1 MTDLSQFRSR
11 TGRIHSSADDIFSFV
26 TDIRNFEQ
34 FAPSGTIS
42 NWQAGKE
49 SCSFSVS
56 MLGTV
61 SFRLTEKVSN
71 SKVVFEGDALKKN
84 DFTIVLS
91 ISEAGNENSEVIVN
105 LDAELNPM
113 MKMMA
118 ANPIKQFLEMLV
130 KEMEDFKGWKGA
142 TG

>member
-1 MTDLSQFRSR
+1 MTAISQFRSR
-11 TGRIHSSADDIFSFV
+11 TGKINSSSEDIFIFV

-34 FAPSGTIS
+34 FAPSGTIN

-49 SCSFSVS
+49 SCSFSAP

-61 SFRLTEKVSN
+61 SFRLTEKVKN
-71 SKVVFEGDALKKN
+71 SRVVFEGDAMKKN

-91 ISEAGNENSEVIVN
+91 ISETGKETSDVIVS
-105 LDAELNPM
+105 LDADLNPL

-118 ANPIKQFLEMLV
+118 VNPINQFLELLV
-130 KEMEDFKGWKGA
+130 KEMESFKGWRNVKG
-142 TG
+142 